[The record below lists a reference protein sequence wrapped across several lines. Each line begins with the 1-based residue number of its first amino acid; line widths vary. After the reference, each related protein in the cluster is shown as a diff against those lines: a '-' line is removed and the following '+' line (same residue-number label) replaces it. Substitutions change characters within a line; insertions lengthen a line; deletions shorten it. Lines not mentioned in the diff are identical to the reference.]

1 MANPWLIHVS
11 QFRKS
16 HSNMAYKDVLKEA
29 AKTYTKVGKTKTKKT
44 MKTSSRM
51 VGRGLGDDIL
61 SDIKEAKLG
70 SKAVDYIKNKV
81 EQGGYGK
88 RTKKIMM
95 M

>member
-1 MANPWLIHVS
+1 MANPWLIHVA

-16 HSNMAYKDVLKEA
+16 HPNMIYKDVLKEA
-29 AKTYTKVGKTKTKKT
+29 AKSYTKKTKKT

-51 VGRGLGDDIL
+51 VGRGLGEDIL
-61 SDIKEAKLG
+61 SDIKNAKLG

-88 RTKKIMM
+88 RR
-95 M
+95 